1 MFKKQTNSPKNPKIK
16 DKRKKLKTNQEEKDP
31 PLQLLTTF
39 QMEIISKNDMDGR
52 ILR

>member
-1 MFKKQTNSPKNPKIK
+1 MFKKQTNSQKNPKIK
-16 DKRKKLKTNQEEKDP
+16 DKLKKLKTNQEEKDP
-31 PLQLLTTF
+31 PQLLTTF